1 MMLCLNANKEG
12 AQQTNLQVCQALEI
26 SPAFYG
32 ILRGCLQFLAG
43 KDDKGDRLCRGVIK
57 DLTEEE
63 EKACEYELTSAVQAF
78 IQESIQW
85 TNQNRRVRL
94 FDYLPERL
102 VTGLDSHPSSG
113 KGTNPSITTS
123 IS

>member
-1 MMLCLNANKEG
+1 MDESE
-12 AQQTNLQVCQALEI
+12 QT
-26 SPAFYG
+26 PAFYG

-102 VTGLDSHPSSG
+102 VTWLDSHPSSG
-113 KGTNPSITTS
+113 KVTNPSITTS